1 MQTVAFMTLGCKVNS
16 YETDKMKESFLRA
29 GCRVVD
35 FTEKADVYVI
45 NTCTVTN
52 IADRKSR
59 QMLHRAKKKNPDS
72 VIVAAGCYVDSV
84 RKKKQMN
91 KAQETDTECPEQEKD
106 SGQTQGID
114 REVDVLIPNG
124 DKSRIVE
131 IVQAYL
137 EEKAGQVQGGKS
149 QPEKH
154 CEELCGTLQPEEE
167 LLKLAD
173 SHTRA
178 YIEIQTGCNQYCSYC
193 IIPYVRGA
201 LKSKPE
207 HVAVE
212 EIRGYAQRG
221 YKEVVLTGIH
231 LSSYGVDGSGAKQF
245 TELSGKPL
253 LSVIRGVSGIPGIQ
267 RIRLGS
273 LEPRII
279 TEDFAR
285 ELSEIPG
292 ICPHF
297 HLSLQSGCDET
308 LRRMNRKYT
317 TKEYLEKVEIL
328 RKYFD
333 NPAITTDVIVGFPG
347 ESEEEFA
354 TTKEFL
360 ATVGFAQM
368 HIFRYSLRQGTM
380 AAGMK
385 GQVPEQEKA
394 RRSGIL
400 LDLERELRD
409 VYRSDFLGKPQEV
422 LFEEEAE
429 IGGKPYYIGYTTRYV
444 RIAQPVQDAEF
455 SLKDVHTGVFGNVVP
470 KQILS
475 EDFLS

>member
-1 MQTVAFMTLGCKVNS
+1 MRTVAFMTLGCKVNS
-16 YETDKMKESFLRA
+16 YETDKMKESFLQA

-35 FTEKADVYVI
+35 FTEQADIYVI

-59 QMLHRAKKKNPDS
+59 QMLHRAKKKNPHS
-72 VIVAAGCYVDSV
+72 IIVAAGCYVDSA
-84 RKKKQMN
+84 RQRREAETSGKNGNAQGYGQM
-91 KAQETDTECPEQEKD
+91 PEKD
-106 SGQTQGID
+106 FS
-114 REVDVLIPNG
+114 VDLLISNE
-124 DKSRIVE
+124 DKPRIVE
-131 IVQAYL
+131 IVQEYL
-137 EEKAGQVQGGKS
+137 QEKDSEGLFGVAPQKEEFW
-149 QPEKH
+149 
-154 CEELCGTLQPEEE
+154 
-167 LLKLAD
+167 KLAD

-207 HVAVE
+207 EMVVE
-212 EIRGYAQRG
+212 EIREYAGRG

-231 LSSYGVDGSGAKQF
+231 LSSYGVDGSGVKSF

-253 LSVIRGVSGIPGIQ
+253 LSVIRRVSAIPGVQ
-267 RIRLGS
+267 RVRLGS

-279 TEDFAR
+279 TEEFVR

-292 ICPHF
+292 VCPHF

-317 TKEYLEKVEIL
+317 AGEYLVKVGIL

-347 ESEEEFA
+347 ESLEEFEK
-354 TTKEFL
+354 TKEFL
-360 ATVGFAQM
+360 VRAGFAQM
-368 HIFRYSLRQGTM
+368 HIFRYSLRQGTI

-385 GQVPEQEKA
+385 EQVSEQEKA
-394 RRSGIL
+394 RRSAIL
-400 LDLERELRD
+400 LDLERGLRD
-409 VYRSDFLGKPQEV
+409 TYRSGFLGRPQEV

-429 IGGKPYYIGYTTRYV
+429 IDGKRYYIGYTTRYV
-444 RIAQPVQDAEF
+444 RVAQPVQDAGF
-455 SLKDVHTGVFGNVVP
+455 SLKNNHTGVFGSVVP
-470 KQILS
+470 EKILS

>member
-84 RKKKQMN
+84 RRKG
-91 KAQETDTECPEQEKD
+91 QE
-106 SGQTQGID
+106 ID
-114 REVDVLIPNG
+114 GAVDVLISNE
-124 DKSRIVE
+124 DKSGIVE
-131 IVQAYL
+131 IVQEYVRKKNEQA
-137 EEKAGQVQGGKS
+137 QGGQSRSDKGHQGRQS
-149 QPEKH
+149 LPERNPMGQ
-154 CEELCGTLQPEEE
+154 CGSDGTWEELWR
-167 LLKLAD
+167 LAD

-207 HVAVE
+207 ERVVE
-212 EIRGYAQRG
+212 EIREYARRG

-231 LSSYGVDGSGAKQF
+231 LSSYGVDTSGVKQF
-245 TELSGKPL
+245 TELSGEPL
-253 LSVIRGVSGIPGIQ
+253 LSVIRSVAGIPGIR

-285 ELSEIPG
+285 GLSEIPG
-292 ICPHF
+292 VCPHF

-308 LRRMNRKYT
+308 LRRMNRKYST
-317 TKEYLEKVEIL
+317 GEYLEKVETL

-347 ESEEEFA
+347 ESEEEFLE
-354 TTKEFL
+354 TRSFL
-360 ATVGFAQM
+360 ARVGFAQM
-368 HIFRYSLRQGTM
+368 HIFRYSLRQGTV

-385 GQVPEQEKA
+385 EQLPDEEKA

-409 VYRSDFLGKPQEV
+409 AYRSGFLGKPQEV
-422 LFEEEAE
+422 LFEEETE
-429 IGGKPYYIGYTTRYV
+429 IDGKPYYIGYTTRYV

-455 SLKDVHTGVFGNVVP
+455 SLQDVHTGVVGSVVP
-470 KQILS
+470 KKILS

>member
-29 GCRVVD
+29 GCRIVD

-84 RKKKQMN
+84 RKKEHTDE
-91 KAQETDTECPEQEKD
+91 AQ
-106 SGQTQGID
+106 G
-114 REVDVLIPNG
+114 VDVLIPNG
-124 DKSRIVE
+124 DKHRIVE
-131 IVQAYL
+131 LVQAYL

-154 CEELCGTLQPEEE
+154 GGEQRGTLQPEGE

-221 YKEVVLTGIH
+221 YKEVVLAGIH

-253 LSVIRGVSGIPGIQ
+253 LSVIRGVSEIPGIQ

-317 TKEYLEKVEIL
+317 TGEYLEKVEIL

-354 TTKEFL
+354 MTKEFL

-409 VYRSDFLGKPQEV
+409 VYRSGFLGKPQEV
-422 LFEEEAE
+422 LIEEEAE

-475 EDFLS
+475 EDFLN

>member
-29 GCRVVD
+29 GCQIVD
-35 FTEKADVYVI
+35 FTQKADVYVI

-59 QMLHRAKKKNPDS
+59 QMLHRAKKKNPDG

-84 RKKKQMN
+84 RQRRA
-91 KAQETDTECPEQEKD
+91 AQASGASQNAGGCGLVEAED
-106 SGQTQGID
+106 SS
-114 REVDVLIPNG
+114 VDLLVSNE
-124 DKSRIVE
+124 DKPRIVE
-131 IVQAYL
+131 IVRAYL
-137 EEKAGQVQGGKS
+137 SGKGERMGAGKS
-149 QPEKH
+149 DVPGENPEM
-154 CEELCGTLQPEEE
+154 CGQRSVEEW
-167 LLKLAD
+167 KLAD

-178 YIEIQTGCNQYCSYC
+178 YVEIQTGCNQYCSYC

-207 HVAVE
+207 EKVVE
-212 EIRGYAQRG
+212 EIREYVNRG

-231 LSSYGVDGSGAKQF
+231 LSSYGVDGSGVKSF
-245 TELSGKPL
+245 TKLSGKPL
-253 LSVIRGVSGIPGIQ
+253 LSVIRRVSEIPGIQ

-279 TEDFAR
+279 TEEFAR
-285 ELSEIPG
+285 ELSG
-292 ICPHF
+292 ILEVCPHF

-317 TKEYLEKVEIL
+317 TGEYMEKVEIL

-333 NPAITTDVIVGFPG
+333 SPAITTDVIVGFPG

-354 TTKEFL
+354 KTREFL
-360 ATVGFAQM
+360 ERVGFAQM
-368 HIFRYSLRQGTM
+368 HIFRYSMRQGTV

-385 GQVPEQEKA
+385 EQVPEQEKA
-394 RRSGIL
+394 DRSGIL
-400 LDLERELRD
+400 LDLERTLRD
-409 VYRSDFLGKPQEV
+409 TYRKGFLGEPQEV
-422 LFEEEAE
+422 LFEEETE
-429 IGGKPYYIGYTTRYV
+429 VEGKRYYIGYTKRYV
-444 RIAQPVQDAEF
+444 RIAVPVQDAGF
-455 SLKDVHTGVFGNVVP
+455 SLKDNNTGVLSSVVP
-470 KQILS
+470 KKILS
-475 EDFLS
+475 EDFLG